1 VLGETIGRL
10 IFGIG
15 VTGAALAAA
24 IVCSLACAWG
34 LGEIFGR
41 RGSRERDTTRSGW
54 FLTGY
59 SACITGSAAIVLF
72 VPDLV
77 WLSVATQVLNA
88 IMLPVVGMLLVI
100 VAATALPPEAVLK
113 GAPLWLTTAMIGLV
127 SAAGLIGAI
136 AGLQ

>member
-1 VLGETIGRL
+1 LV
-10 IFGIG
+10 FGIG

-24 IVCSLACAWG
+24 IVCSLACTWG

-41 RGSRERDTTRSGW
+41 RGSRERDGTHSGW
-54 FLTGY
+54 FLVGY
-59 SACITGSAAIVLF
+59 SVCITGSAAIVLF

-88 IMLPVVGMLLVI
+88 IMLPVIGMLLVI

-113 GAPLWLTTAMIGLV
+113 GAHLWLTSAMIGLV

-136 AGLQ
+136 AGLP